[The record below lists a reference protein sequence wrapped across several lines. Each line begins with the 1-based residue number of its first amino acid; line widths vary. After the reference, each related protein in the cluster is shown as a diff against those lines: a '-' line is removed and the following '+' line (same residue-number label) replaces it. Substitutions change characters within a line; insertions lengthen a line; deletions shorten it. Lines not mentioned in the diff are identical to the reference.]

1 MTNKHERNLVGS
13 GDEDAQA
20 LARQDRD
27 EQNRKRSRMK
37 RSQRVEEMDSK
48 LREMSPGLGVR
59 RDKRCVGI
67 KVRRVNVGQKKRG
80 RSRRR
85 WEDWINE
92 DLNAK
97 EEDAIEK
104 KRVEGILA
112 PATPQTWEVSVDYH
126 YCHCY
131 FHNELMFLVPLI
143 SWVICLF
150 VCSLVSG

>member
-97 EEDAIEK
+97 EKDAIEK
-104 KRVEGILA
+104 KGWKVFSHRRPRRRGKC
-112 PATPQTWEVSVDYH
+112 P
-126 YCHCY
+126 
-131 FHNELMFLVPLI
+131 
-143 SWVICLF
+143 
-150 VCSLVSG
+150 